1 MKIVK
6 IAVGEK
12 TFGMTVNSYLI
23 AYEKACIIVDPGD
36 EEERICTTVIK
47 NDWKPESIIL
57 THGHFDH
64 IKDVKFVAERFN
76 VPIFIHEFDKDFL
89 TQPTLNLASVF
100 GSSFEGLE
108 DVSFLQDGD
117 IIKLGDLKIKVM
129 HTPGHTPGSICLMC
143 DDCLITGDTLFKRAY
158 GRTDLPGG
166 DDDALNDSLDK
177 LFSLEGDYKIYP
189 GHEEETTL
197 FEEKKYY
204 EKFEED

>member
-1 MKIVK
+1 MKIKK
-6 IAVGEK
+6 IAVGKE

-23 AYEKACIIVDPGD
+23 VDKDACIIVDPGD
-36 EEERICTTVIK
+36 EGDRICSTVMK
-47 NDWKPESIIL
+47 NDWTPESIIL

-89 TQPTLNLASVF
+89 TTPNLNLASVF
-100 GSSFEGLE
+100 GASFEGLE
-108 DVSFLQDGD
+108 DVHFLHDGD
-117 IIKLGDLKIKVM
+117 IMKLEDLKIKIM
-129 HTPGHTPGSICLMC
+129 HTPGHTPGSLCLMC

-166 DDDALNDSLDK
+166 NEEALNDSLKK
-177 LFSLEGDYKIYP
+177 LFCLEDNYKIYP
-189 GHEEETTL
+189 GHEDETTL